1 MTRKKTERD
10 GAADHRR
17 HYSEDAFWRKMG
29 ALPRSAGLAVVE
41 RAVTLYVI
49 LTDRATPMWA
59 RLLIIGALGYF
70 ICPVDAVPDAVPA
83 LGYADDVVALG
94 VALAQLGRVVT
105 PAMRRRA
112 SALLPEGM
120 RTETKKR
127 RTETNEQAEHE
138 ESGNGSD

>member
-1 MTRKKTERD
+1 M
-10 GAADHRR
+10 
-17 HYSEDAFWRKMG
+17 
-29 ALPRSAGLAVVE
+29 
-41 RAVTLYVI
+41 TLYVI

-59 RLLIIGALGYF
+59 RLLIIGALGYL

-94 VALAQLGRVVT
+94 AALAQLGRMVT
-105 PAMRRRA
+105 PRMRRRA

-120 RTETKKR
+120 KTETKER
-127 RTETNEQAEHE
+127 RTRTDEQDEHE